1 MQISRNQEEGRWEFL
16 PSWRSADVPDLKE
29 LLSKMLNDLTWNL
42 RGSRKPSGLS
52 VHLFLKCRRLPAND
66 QTGSHFEE
74 QLVRLLF
81 SASADGCI
89 LTPTDVPA
97 LVSSAAGLI
106 KSDLRRQKANQIAK
120 EEVSEGRSVRPAG
133 SRGGSDGKK
142 WLFTDDE
149 SESQW
154 SWFGSY
160 VWTLSS
166 VKTLLLLRPSGS
178 AHRQVSRLRLHE
190 VCTTDLKER
199 MKFDDKKKRWTEL
212 LMFRL
217 TLIFLEI

>member
-142 WLFTDDE
+142 MAFHRRRVRVPGELI
-149 SESQW
+149 
-154 SWFGSY
+154 WFLCLNVVICENPASAAAFR
-160 VWTLSS
+160 
-166 VKTLLLLRPSGS
+166 LRPQTSVTASLAWSLHDGFEGT
-178 AHRQVSRLRLHE
+178 HE
-190 VCTTDLKER
+190 V
-199 MKFDDKKKRWTEL
+199 WW
-212 LMFRL
+212 
-217 TLIFLEI
+217 